1 MSHIPT
7 RERADRQN
15 SQGWFS
21 RSNEPESDRDTGSSD
36 RATLSGPRR
45 NSEQRNEVLGGHRV
59 IEGVCRAEISPPKAP
74 LGDVADETPYQL
86 PAGHACDDR
95 NSKQMTSVCAVA
107 SSSADSIGFS
117 AYHGDHS
124 STSDIVLCEPPAA
137 YSAMLELRLPSPI
150 WRAGARSARRVATD
164 RATEQEIRTA
174 GAVSASGGE
183 RPARPMPE
191 LPPRGE
197 IAGLGIRR
205 TGGAPKR
212 IGSGALVP
220 AKLTW
225 MPKDPFGAG
234 VKEKPVSRFR
244 WELML
249 TAASLTAVGGLVVVW
264 LLKTV
269 GA

>member
-7 RERADRQN
+7 HERSDRWN
-15 SQGWFS
+15 SQGLLS
-21 RSNEPESDRDTGSSD
+21 RLEAPENDRDTAISD
-36 RATLSGPRR
+36 KTTLNGRDR
-45 NSEQRNEVLGGHRV
+45 NTDQRCDVLGGHRV

-74 LGDVADETPYQL
+74 LGDVPDETTQEPL
-86 PAGHACDDR
+86 AGQVCDDR
-95 NSKQMTSVCAVA
+95 NSKQMTSACAVA
-107 SSSADSIGFS
+107 KPSADPFS
-117 AYHGDHS
+117 FSTYHGDHS

-137 YSAMLELRLPSPI
+137 HSAMLELRLPSPI
-150 WRAGARSARRVATD
+150 GRAGARAARRVATD
-164 RATEQEIRTA
+164 RATEQANSAA
-174 GAVSASGGE
+174 GAASTSSGE

-197 IAGLGIRR
+197 IVGLGARR

-225 MPKDPFGAG
+225 MPKDPFGSG